1 MGFILFWLR
10 VQGCFFMHH
19 FLLLL
24 CFILSS
30 DSSSSWAFIEILD
43 RISLKTLQ
51 GEPHSPVNTSRRFQQ
66 LLFPGL
72 KLSFQMKT
80 SSFTAIREHFLWLS
94 LGFVLKVS
102 ALVFIHLPEHRRT
115 HSRTSLGQKGQ
126 HFSNAWKVKL
136 IWFVWDEWERQVYV
150 SFKAI
155 DVCNIL
161 KGSVSPLWNV

>member
-1 MGFILFWLR
+1 MHSILTSTTSLELPACREMLLNNLYPESSRQSLLTEQSQTRDAPKKTERKRFCLWIKLSEVIVVGFILFWLR

-51 GEPHSPVNTSRRFQQ
+51 GEPHSPVNTSHRFQQ

-80 SSFTAIREHFLWLS
+80 SSFTAIREHFL
-94 LGFVLKVS
+94 
-102 ALVFIHLPEHRRT
+102 
-115 HSRTSLGQKGQ
+115 
-126 HFSNAWKVKL
+126 
-136 IWFVWDEWERQVYV
+136 
-150 SFKAI
+150 
-155 DVCNIL
+155 
-161 KGSVSPLWNV
+161 